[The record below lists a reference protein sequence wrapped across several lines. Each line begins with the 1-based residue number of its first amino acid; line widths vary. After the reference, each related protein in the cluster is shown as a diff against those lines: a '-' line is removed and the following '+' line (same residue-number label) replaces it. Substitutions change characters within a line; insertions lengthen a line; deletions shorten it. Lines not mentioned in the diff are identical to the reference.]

1 MLKKTAAKIQHFDY
15 FCTQNFTLMNRGK
28 NICKV
33 LKDVRRKVARE
44 NDIPLEIPECTF
56 DGECRGTCPRCE
68 TEVRYLEQELR
79 KRKSLGKAVTIAGI
93 ALSSMVA
100 AGCSPKQS
108 PGEPTLPQNTPVE
121 ETAVAKTDTVAKD
134 TLPKEEPDEVQY
146 NGGIEVVLGF
156 VDSSEPAD
164 AGKKDSVPYTNFSFG
179 GIDEEVRPDTAAL
192 KNTIEIIDEP
202 SDEWDR

>member
-1 MLKKTAAKIQHFDY
+1 
-15 FCTQNFTLMNRGK
+15 MNRGK

-33 LKDVRRKVARE
+33 LKEIRRDVARE
-44 NDIPLEIPECTF
+44 NDIPLEIPECTYEG
-56 DGECRGTCPRCE
+56 DCRGTCPRCE
-68 TEVRYLEQELR
+68 AEVRYLEKELG

-100 AGCSPKQS
+100 AGCSS
-108 PGEPTLPQNTPVE
+108 PQTPEEAPLPQIPPVE
-121 ETAVAKTDTVAKD
+121 ETTVAKTDTVPND
-134 TLPKEEPDEVQY
+134 TFPKKEEKEEVQY

-156 VDSSEPAD
+156 VDSTESAD
-164 AGKKDSVPYTNFSFG
+164 APKNDSVPYTNFSFG

-202 SDEWDR
+202 TDEWDK

>member
-1 MLKKTAAKIQHFDY
+1 
-15 FCTQNFTLMNRGK
+15 MNRGK

-56 DGECRGTCPRCE
+56 DGECRGTCPGCE
-68 TEVRYLEQELR
+68 AEVRYLEQELR

-100 AGCSPKQS
+100 AGCSPKQT

-121 ETAVAKTDTVAKD
+121 ETAVAKTDTIPND
-134 TLPKEEPDEVQY
+134 TLLKKEEPDEVQY

>member
-1 MLKKTAAKIQHFDY
+1 
-15 FCTQNFTLMNRGK
+15 MNRGK

-68 TEVRYLEQELR
+68 AEVRYLEQELR

-100 AGCSPKQS
+100 AGCSPKQT
-108 PGEPTLPQNTPVE
+108 PGEPILPQNTPVE
-121 ETAVAKTDTVAKD
+121 ETAVAKTDTVPND
-134 TLPKEEPDEVQY
+134 TLPKKEEPDEVQY
-146 NGGIEVVLGF
+146 NGGIEVCLGYYF
-156 VDSSEPAD
+156 DDSEID
-164 AGKKDSVPYTNFSFG
+164 GE
-179 GIDEEVRPDTAAL
+179 IDEEVRPDTAAL